1 MNRFLFISLILLIFF
16 SFFVIPVESKA
27 SLAGEWEITIQGVSK
42 SSYYSDVILD
52 SDGSLTYVEYID
64 GYLDWS
70 GSGTWSYNS
79 ATKYLRG
86 TADGDWVNGKIS
98 GTETDFYI
106 VGGYAGYDVT
116 YHFVKQGGYYFTYY
130 LDNDGDGFG
139 NPNLY
144 TEATSQPNGYV
155 SNNTDCNDLDSNV
168 YPGAAEIRGDGIDQD
183 CNGLDL
189 PYLITY
195 YHDNDGDTYG
205 DPDVY
210 IEAETQPEGYVTNNT
225 DCNDYDS
232 SINPDATEITG
243 DGIDQDCD
251 GCDMDTQHLVTQI
264 YVATFGRAP
273 ANAGLNYWA
282 DSVDTGSFTIE
293 QVAQSFFD
301 QPETKAIFPEGSS
314 NSEFI
319 TAIYYNVLN
328 RAPAE
333 SGLAYWVDALDSGT
347 MRRDQAIMAIIN
359 GAKSATGD
367 SDDAAMLAKKTE
379 IGVYFAESDVG
390 SMTDNES
397 FMDWA
402 NNIIN
407 FSASDDFNIEE
418 AEDYIV
424 ELLSDI

>member
-155 SNNTDCNDLDSNV
+155 SNNTDCND
-168 YPGAAEIRGDGIDQD
+168 
-183 CNGLDL
+183 
-189 PYLITY
+189 
-195 YHDNDGDTYG
+195 
-205 DPDVY
+205 
-210 IEAETQPEGYVTNNT
+210 
-225 DCNDYDS
+225 YDS
-232 SINPDATEITG
+232 SIHPDATEITG

-390 SMTDNES
+390 SMTDNEN